1 MFSGLSNQVT
11 SWMGAVK
18 GEPQDEEVPT
28 PTVIPQNDTEQ
39 VVEEIPSEPQQLLEE
54 VPIAVEGDEAAKVQR

>member
-28 PTVIPQNDTEQ
+28 PTLIPQNDTQ
-39 VVEEIPSEPQQLLEE
+39 QVEEIASEPQQLLEE